1 MPMSR
6 MSMVEPRP
14 RYGVTP
20 GHASARRAML
30 TIVGVMLLTSGVA
43 AEERE
48 NRFGRKLHQADSP
61 SPASRPECTCR
72 AQGQSYHVGTETCL
86 HINGISQI
94 FRCDMD
100 LNVTSWKPVGSLCP
114 LS

>member
-1 MPMSR
+1 MSH
-6 MSMVEPRP
+6 MSMVEPSLGYPAARLALIAILG
-14 RYGVTP
+14 GVF
-20 GHASARRAML
+20 
-30 TIVGVMLLTSGVA
+30 LTSGVLA
-43 AEERE
+43 GERE
-48 NRFGRKLHQADSP
+48 NRFGRNLHPASSP
-61 SPASRPECTCR
+61 MPMSRPECTCR

-100 LNVTSWKPVGSLCP
+100 LNVTSWKPTGSLCP